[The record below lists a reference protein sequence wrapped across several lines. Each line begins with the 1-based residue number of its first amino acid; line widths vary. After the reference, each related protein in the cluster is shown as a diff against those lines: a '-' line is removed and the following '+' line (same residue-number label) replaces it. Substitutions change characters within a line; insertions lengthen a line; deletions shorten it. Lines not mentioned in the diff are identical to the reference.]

1 MNRSKIPWQN
11 DKLCVKLVFKVNKSI
26 NKLKENL
33 SQKFC
38 LRIKLKDPVETIIV
52 EIMSN

>member
-1 MNRSKIPWQN
+1 MIPSEIPCKN
-11 DKLCVKLVFKVNKSI
+11 NKLCVKLDFKVNKSI
-26 NKLKENL
+26 NNLKKNF

-38 LRIKLKDPVETIIV
+38 LRIKLKGPVETIIV